1 MLALTAAPGA
11 PANVQLREAPDPVPL
26 PNEALVRV
34 CAFSL
39 NRGESRRLADMAD
52 GQLTGWDLAGT
63 VDTPAADGSGPAAG
77 ARVVGLVAAGAW
89 AQLVA
94 VPTETL
100 CELPDAV
107 SDIQAAALPV
117 AGLTALKSLDL
128 AGSVLGRRVL
138 VTGAS
143 GGVGR
148 FAVQLAK
155 RAGAHVTAVSSSDR
169 SRETHA
175 CGVNPRFG
183 QRARGLSELGADEIL
198 SELES
203 TGEEF
208 DAIVEAVG
216 GATLGA
222 ALQRVAAGGTIVSF
236 AASNPAEP
244 TSFPTRALFGRAPG
258 ARLYGLLLFA
268 ELAHSRSGARDLGRL
283 AGLVAEGA
291 LDCSV
296 DHEASWHD
304 AADAITALLER
315 RIAGKAVLRVD

>member
-1 MLALTAAPGA
+1 MIALTAAPGA
-11 PANVQLREAPDPVPL
+11 PANVQLREVPDPVPL
-26 PNEALVRV
+26 PHEALVRV
-34 CAFSL
+34 HAFSL

-52 GQLTGWDLAGT
+52 GQLTGWDFAGAIHI
-63 VDTPAADGSGPAAG
+63 PAADGSGPAAG
-77 ARVVGLVAAGAW
+77 TRVAGLVAAGAW
-89 AQLVA
+89 ARLVA
-94 VPTETL
+94 APTEVL

-107 SDIQAAALPV
+107 SDAQAAALPV
-117 AGLTALKSLDL
+117 AGLTALKALDI

-138 VTGAS
+138 VTGAG

-155 RAGAHVTAVSSSDR
+155 LAGAHVTAVSSSA
-169 SRETHA
+169 E
-175 CGVNPRFG
+175 
-183 QRARGLSELGADEIL
+183 RAQSLRELGADRIL
-198 SELES
+198 PELEP

-244 TSFPTRALFGRAPG
+244 TTFPTRGLFGRAPG

-268 ELAHSRSGARDLGRL
+268 ELAHTRSGARDLGRL
-283 AGLVAEGA
+283 AGLVADGA
-291 LDCSV
+291 LDCSI

-304 AADAITALLER
+304 AADAIAALLER
-315 RIAGKAVLRVD
+315 RIAGKAVLHID

>member
-11 PANVQLREAPDPVPL
+11 PANVRLREVPDPAPL
-26 PNEALVRV
+26 PGEALVRV
-34 CAFSL
+34 RAFSL
-39 NRGESRRLADMAD
+39 NRGESRRLAEMTD
-52 GQLTGWDLAGT
+52 GELTGWDLAG
-63 VDTPAADGSGPAAG
+63 VVERPAADGSGPVQG
-77 ARVVGLVAAGAW
+77 TRVVGLLARGAW
-89 AQLVA
+89 AQLAA
-94 VPTETL
+94 VPTDTL

-107 SDIQAAALPV
+107 SDAQAAALPV
-117 AGLTALKSLDL
+117 AGLTALKALDI

-155 RAGAHVTAVSSSDR
+155 LAGAHVSAVSSS
-169 SRETHA
+169 A
-175 CGVNPRFG
+175 

-198 SELES
+198 AELEPS
-203 TGEEF
+203 GEEF

-222 ALQRVAAGGTIVSF
+222 ALQRVAAGGTVVSF
-236 AASNPAEP
+236 AASDPGEP
-244 TSFPTRALFGRAPG
+244 TAFPTRALFGRAPG

-268 ELAHSRSGARDLGRL
+268 ELARGRSGARDLGRL
-283 AGLVAEGA
+283 ATLVADGR

-296 DHEASWHD
+296 GHEASWQE

-315 RIAGKAVLRVD
+315 RITGKAVLHVD